1 MLQKPKIYPVEFD
14 GVSLFIKT
22 LSIGERLLSME
33 QAEHSINDVDY
44 YVNLLMKTVCNKS
57 GTLLFTTK
65 KDREELLK
73 MPIETLFKFFT
84 VIVEN
89 SVMEDKGG
97 TASPTSKKK

>member
-14 GVSLFIKT
+14 GVNLFIKT
-22 LSIGERLLSME
+22 LSIGERLLSMSE
-33 QAEHSINDVDY
+33 AEHAINDVDY
-44 YVNLLMKTVCNKS
+44 YVNLLMKTVCNKA

-89 SVMEDKGG
+89 SVMEDKEDGKD
-97 TASPTSKKK
+97 ASKKK